1 MKENDPKKATDSKAA
16 EKKNN
21 RKKQML
27 LLAAII
33 VLMMAAGLVIWIVLR
48 GTDRQQDTR
57 EEKIDLSELHVFPPI
72 DFVDSLYHKKT
83 LVSYEDESPRDV
95 YYYEKDKD
103 GQPTDRKVHETH
115 YYPGKKKYIDGNLNA
130 NGRDGLWYAYH
141 ANGQVQTM
149 GHYVNGVEHGRYAVY
164 YENGSVRYTG
174 MYDHGKR
181 VGKWMFFD
189 EQEKLIK
196 TEDFDKKNAESDK

>member
-1 MKENDPKKATDSKAA
+1 M
-16 EKKNN
+16 KKNN
-21 RKKQML
+21 RNTSDIKQDKKQIKKKQIL
-27 LLAAII
+27 LISVIVALVVAAAI
-33 VLMMAAGLVIWIVLR
+33 VLCVIIHSSKHSNENPV
-48 GTDRQQDTR
+48 
-57 EEKIDLSELHVFPPI
+57 ENKIDLSELHVFPPI
-72 DFVDSLYHKKT
+72 DFVDSNYYKKT
-83 LVSYEDESPRDV
+83 VVSYEDETPRDV

-103 GQPTDRKVHETH
+103 GQPTEKKVHETH
-115 YYPGKKKYIDGNLNA
+115 FYPGNKKYIDGNLND

-141 ANGQVQTM
+141 SNGQVQTM

-196 TEDFDKKNAESDK
+196 TEDFDKKPVE

>member
-1 MKENDPKKATDSKAA
+1 MKETENKRADKK
-16 EKKNN
+16 EIKK
-21 RKKQML
+21 RKIIL
-27 LLAAII
+27 LVTVA
-33 VLMMAAGLVIWIVLR
+33 VLLVAAGLVLWLALR
-48 GTDRQQDTR
+48 NKDAQQTPK

-72 DFVDSLYHKKT
+72 DFVDSLYFRKT
-83 LVSYEDESPRDV
+83 IVSYEDETPRDV

-103 GQPTDRKVHETH
+103 GQPTDKKVHETH
-115 YYPGKKKYIDGNLNA
+115 YYPSNKKYIDGNVNG

-141 ANGQVQTM
+141 ANGKVQTM
-149 GHYVNGVEHGRYAVY
+149 GHYVNGVEHGQYAVY

-196 TEDFDKKNAESDK
+196 TVDFDKKNAEGK